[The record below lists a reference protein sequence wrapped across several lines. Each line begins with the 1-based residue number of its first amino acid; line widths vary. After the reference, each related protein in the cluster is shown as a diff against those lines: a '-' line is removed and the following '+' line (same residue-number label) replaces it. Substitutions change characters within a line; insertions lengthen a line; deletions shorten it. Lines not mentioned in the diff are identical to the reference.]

1 MDERKL
7 FRKNLDELAAELREL
22 EVAYERYFSGE
33 EKREPLKQRS
43 ALERKLRKLSLRRI
57 IRTDDRFKFET
68 LSGRYHTYA
77 THWNRI
83 QRLIDEGRYQR
94 HLSRSQTP
102 DTPAKSLRPD
112 TGNDKLYHELLR
124 AHQDC
129 ALGSSPRPYPVQHLF
144 GAPEGADPTTLRQA
158 GGGIQCRGGKR
169 QTQAA
174 GQGQKLSRACVTPHR
189 AASADIWPVPR

>member
-33 EKREPLKQRS
+33 EKREPLKQRTV
-43 ALERKLRKLSLRRI
+43 LERKLRKLSLRRI

-83 QRLIDEGRYQR
+83 QRLIDEGKYQR
-94 HLSRSQTP
+94 HLSRCQTP
-102 DTPAKSLRPD
+102 GTPAKPLRPD
-112 TGNDKLYHELLR
+112 TGNDKLYHDLLQ
-124 AHQDC
+124 AHRDC
-129 ALGSSPRPYPVQHLF
+129 ALGTPPPGRTQFDSFLERQKEQIHQRYGQREVEFRVVVENGKPK
-144 GAPEGADPTTLRQA
+144 LRA
-158 GGGIQCRGGKR
+158 K
-169 QTQAA
+169 A
-174 GQGQKLSRACVTPHR
+174 KS
-189 AASADIWPVPR
+189 